1 MSKGIVALEWMVSKL
16 PKDGYA
22 AEDIQTIRR
31 VRDLLDSLVGDPPNP
46 SVLPHRKSSR
56 LSLGELHKLA
66 AEAMVGP
73 SSAADTTTADKGIAH
88 KLHATSLADLLEA
101 VGVNVAILAQVDKP
115 SKILK
120 LLGGTDMLQTMAR
133 YVFEAVRPHA
143 QLGGEEKVEEEAAH
157 FRQLERPSERQRAY
171 QLAKHLDT
179 ELGQTREELAECVG
193 QLNHQRQAEATPA
206 ESKPNSWNEGLC
218 TPRSAAHQRHTRATP
233 AASKQNPGAQD
244 HAHPGAQHTSGSPAA
259 NKAKH
264 LARRGDPHR
273 RAQHA
278 YQELR
283 H

>member
-46 SVLPHRKSSR
+46 SVLPRKSSR

-88 KLHATSLADLLEA
+88 KLHVTSLADLLEA

-143 QLGGEEKVEEEAAH
+143 QLGGEEKVEEEAEEEGGEGSLAVATTRSK
-157 FRQLERPSERQRAY
+157 FRQTLEEVIGPQVAGRDWR
-171 QLAKHLDT
+171 T
-179 ELGQTREELAECVG
+179 EEWVAVVPEYG
-193 QLNHQRQAEATPA
+193 TPLMVSM
-206 ESKPNSWNEGLC
+206 SKPCSVLKATTLMGIGLLLSSIEHDSSL
-218 TPRSAAHQRHTRATP
+218 P
-233 AASKQNPGAQD
+233 
-244 HAHPGAQHTSGSPAA
+244 
-259 NKAKH
+259 
-264 LARRGDPHR
+264 
-273 RAQHA
+273 
-278 YQELR
+278 
-283 H
+283 